1 MADTVAPTEERL
13 LVCVSPSSSSA
24 RLINAAKRM
33 ATDLHAEWFVAYVEQ
48 PRTAMLPEA
57 VRNQAADNLRLAADL
72 GAEAVTLSGR
82 NIAEEIAR
90 FARQR
95 NVTRIIVGKPKH
107 SFGNGILSRN
117 PVDQLVRISG
127 DVDVY
132 VIAGEPGEQREA
144 GYVIRPERVPLS
156 DYGAAVLYLVLA
168 TLACFAMYPYFHLSN
183 LIMVYLLGV
192 MLTATECGRGPAI
205 LSSLLSV
212 LAFDFFF
219 VPPRFSFSVEEA
231 QYIVTFVVMC
241 LVGLVISHLAAGMRQ
256 QATLAR
262 LQERQAEA
270 MHGLSRQLASS
281 RGVEKILEV
290 AVRYISEIFD
300 GEVLAMLP
308 DEKHKLRVAAGDVSS
323 VIQSDVVNH
332 MGVARSAYE
341 TGQMAGWGTGSSPAT
356 EVLYVP
362 LQAAGTPTGVLALR
376 PRDPERFLLREQ
388 VTLLESLARQV
399 ALALEV
405 ELFSVGKPS
414 HQGHTA

>member
-1 MADTVAPTEERL
+1 MADTVGPTEERL

-24 RLINAAKRM
+24 RLINAAKKM
-33 ATDLHAEWFVAYVEQ
+33 AADRHAEWFVAYVEQ
-48 PRTAMLPEA
+48 PKAVMLPEA
-57 VRNQAADNLRLAADL
+57 ARTQAADNLRLAADL
-72 GAEAVTLSGR
+72 GAEAVTLPGR

-107 SFGNGILSRN
+107 SLGNGILSRN
-117 PVDQLVRISG
+117 PVDQLLRISG
-127 DVDVY
+127 DIDVY

-144 GYVIRPERVPLS
+144 SYVIRPERVPLS

-183 LIMVYLLGV
+183 LIMIYLLGV

-270 MHGLSRQLASS
+270 MHGLSRQLAST

-323 VIQSDVVNH
+323 VIESDVVNH

-362 LQAAGTPTGVLALR
+362 LQAADTTAGVLALR

-405 ELFSVGKPS
+405 ELLSLGRPS